1 MNGIT
6 ALALGYLGMLV
17 ALGVWT
23 WTVMSRAR
31 DIERRLASTEA
42 ALGLNE
48 AMWTRWPTTSAT

>member
-1 MNGIT
+1 MNGMT

-42 ALGLNE
+42 SLGLNDGNVDTVADDE
-48 AMWTRWPTTSAT
+48 R

>member
-1 MNGIT
+1 MNGMT

-42 ALGLNE
+42 ALGLIDGNVDPVADDE
-48 AMWTRWPTTSAT
+48 R

>member
-1 MNGIT
+1 MNGMT

-31 DIERRLASTEA
+31 DIEHRLASTEA
-42 ALGLNE
+42 ALGLNDGNADPVLDDE
-48 AMWTRWPTTSAT
+48 R

>member
-1 MNGIT
+1 MNGMT

-42 ALGLNE
+42 ALGLNGGNVDTVADDE
-48 AMWTRWPTTSAT
+48 R

>member
-1 MNGIT
+1 MNGMT

-42 ALGLNE
+42 ALGLNNGKLDTVADDE
-48 AMWTRWPTTSAT
+48 R

>member
-1 MNGIT
+1 MNGMT

-42 ALGLNE
+42 ALGLNHGNVDPVADDE
-48 AMWTRWPTTSAT
+48 R

>member
-1 MNGIT
+1 MNGMT

-31 DIERRLASTEA
+31 DSERRLASTEA
-42 ALGLNE
+42 ALGLNDGNVDTVADDE
-48 AMWTRWPTTSAT
+48 R

>member
-1 MNGIT
+1 MNGMT
-6 ALALGYLGMLV
+6 ALALGYLGMLT

-42 ALGLNE
+42 ALGLSDGNADPVLDDE
-48 AMWTRWPTTSAT
+48 R

>member
-42 ALGLNE
+42 ALGLNGGNVDTVADDE
-48 AMWTRWPTTSAT
+48 R

>member
-1 MNGIT
+1 MNGMI
-6 ALALGYLGMLV
+6 ALALGYLGMLT

-42 ALGLNE
+42 ALGLNDGNVDPVLE
-48 AMWTRWPTTSAT
+48 DER

>member
-1 MNGIT
+1 MNGMT

-23 WTVMSRAR
+23 WTVMSRGR

-42 ALGLNE
+42 ALGLKDGNVDPVLDDK
-48 AMWTRWPTTSAT
+48 R